1 MSLLTGTTSICAI
14 PDQVSSDLDGE
25 TIVLNLAS
33 GQYFGLEGVGGDVWE
48 LLQKPTTIQAVCAE
62 IQQRYT
68 VEPQACE
75 ADVTTLVVELLHEG
89 LAKVVA

>member
-1 MSLLTGTTSICAI
+1 MSILTGTTSICAI

-25 TIVLNLAS
+25 TIILNLAS

-48 LLQKPTTIQAVCAE
+48 LLQKPTTIHAVCTE
-62 IQQRYT
+62 IQQRYE
-68 VEPQACE
+68 VESQACE
-75 ADVTTLVVELLHEG
+75 ADVTTLIAELLHEG